1 MDEKKMSDAGQAI
14 GILGIIAIY
23 GTLGLI
29 GLGLLLAIMRSLASA
44 F

>member
-1 MDEKKMSDAGQAI
+1 MDEKKLSDTGEVL

-29 GLGLLLAIMRSLASA
+29 GLGLLLAILRGLASA